1 MKHLSY
7 LWPNQKILTLLQV
20 SFRNVLE
27 GTFALELKINL
38 LRAIFFKKKK
48 KKLDNIICNTSV
60 LYKPNTCVNVPSI
73 SRKQL
78 CKVVQCDIIVL

>member
-48 KKLDNIICNTSV
+48 KNWIILSVILQSFTSQIHV
-60 LYKPNTCVNVPSI
+60 SMFLVFQGSNYVKWFNVT
-73 SRKQL
+73 
-78 CKVVQCDIIVL
+78 